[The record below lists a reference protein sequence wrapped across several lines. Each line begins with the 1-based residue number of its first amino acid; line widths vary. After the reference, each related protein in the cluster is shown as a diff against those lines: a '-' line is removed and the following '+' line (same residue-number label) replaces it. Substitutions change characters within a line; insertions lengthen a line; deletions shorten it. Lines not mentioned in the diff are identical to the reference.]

1 MAKQQSPYAHDVRIG
16 PMSVFTL
23 IVVICLAVLAVLAFS
38 TANATFTIAQRQAQ
52 ATTELYLDET
62 AAQQFVAGLAD
73 ELASGSGGAGTMQS
87 SLSKLSEAA
96 EDSTGGQ
103 VAVTA
108 NMDGNQVRAEFS
120 CDNGRTLAIVVT
132 IRDDG
137 TYRIDKW
144 KMTAVQNEEE
154 PAGKLWTG
162 N

>member
-1 MAKQQSPYAHDVRIG
+1 MDLFGEEIASMFEIFESVVARCSGREEHGTPQRSMLGAPGYNSGVVVLLQERITVCTSCFQG
-16 PMSVFTL
+16 FVY
-23 IVVICLAVLAVLAFS
+23 
-38 TANATFTIAQRQAQ
+38 TF
-52 ATTELYLDET
+52 
-62 AAQQFVAGLAD
+62 AGLAD